1 MARQFEGQTAL
12 VTGGGRGIG
21 RAICTRLASRGADV
35 VVADIDEDEM
45 SETCE
50 LVENEG
56 RRALPLYTDLLE
68 PETVESTVEE
78 ALSEFDSVEMLVNNS
93 GIAGPTSLC
102 EEVTLEEWDETLGI
116 NLRGV
121 FLMTS
126 QLLPSMKEAGYGR
139 IVNISS
145 VTAKRPLYGRTP
157 YAASKAGIIGFT
169 RTLADEVG
177 EHDIN
182 VNAICPGS
190 VEGPRIRD
198 VYEKQAEA
206 RDMSYE
212 EVRSEQASASPRNEL
227 VQGDDVARLVAFLCS
242 EDATRMTGQDLNISA
257 GKVMY

>member
-35 VVADIDEDEM
+35 VVADVDKDEM
-45 SETCE
+45 SETRE

-78 ALSEFDSVEMLVNNS
+78 ALSEFGSVEMLVNNS

-102 EEVTLEEWDETLGI
+102 EEVTLEEWDETLGV

-126 QLLPSMKEAGYGR
+126 ELLPSMKEAGYGR
-139 IVNISS
+139 IVNIAS

-182 VNAICPGS
+182 VNAVCPGS

-198 VYEKQAEA
+198 VYERQAEE
-206 RDMSYE
+206 RNLSYE
-212 EVRSEQASASPRNEL
+212 EVRAEQAGASARGEL

-242 EDATRMTGQDLNISA
+242 DDATRMTGQDLNVSA